1 MQKAEGESG
10 KTKTT
15 IETAL
20 KTFDEYLDDLKE
32 TGVIPE
38 LHPTQTQRD
47 AHHRHFSR
55 LMLES
60 FKEAEKKSVLLP
72 LVSKS
77 VLLYGRKSINY
88 VYGSDGKSNRMEIPL
103 HSHGTEMEIPRF
115 ENIDPFGL
123 EYMIRIFRAE
133 QIKT

>member
-1 MQKAEGESG
+1 MS
-10 KTKTT
+10 
-15 IETAL
+15 
-20 KTFDEYLDDLKE
+20 
-32 TGVIPE
+32 
-38 LHPTQTQRD
+38 
-47 AHHRHFSR
+47 
-55 LMLES
+55 ES
-60 FKEAEKKSVLLP
+60 FKEAEKKSVILS

-103 HSHGTEMEIPRF
+103 HSHGTEMEIPQL